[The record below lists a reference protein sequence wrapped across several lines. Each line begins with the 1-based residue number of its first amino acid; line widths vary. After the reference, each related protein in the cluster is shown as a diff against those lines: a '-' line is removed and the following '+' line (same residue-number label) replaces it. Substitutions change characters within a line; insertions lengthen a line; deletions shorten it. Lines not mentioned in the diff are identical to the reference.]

1 TLLTGC
7 VFFLLP
13 LLSLLFAHMLI
24 GILRENFLAARHGKG
39 AGCAN
44 NLSHHRLLWSTFIV
58 YIKNVDLAT
67 FRRPKI
73 YMIAHLCIIRDFY
86 RQFKRCKK
94 LFKAKKQA
102 KDTTSKQAAYKATCC
117 LSIIFLFT
125 RQSL

>member
-1 TLLTGC
+1 LLIDQEYDDHTLLTGC

-58 YIKNVDLAT
+58 CIKNVYLAT
-67 FRRPKI
+67 FRRPTI
-73 YMIAHLCIIRDFY
+73 YMIAHLCIIRVFY
-86 RQFKRCKK
+86 RYCKISK
-94 LFKAKKQA
+94 NIIKA
-102 KDTTSKQAAYKATCC
+102 
-117 LSIIFLFT
+117 
-125 RQSL
+125 